1 MNNKFHTLYIYM
13 HTITELIQKI
23 NTAVEDIQYN
33 TEPKKL
39 YDPIRYILSIG
50 GKRIRPLLMLM
61 GYNLYRDD
69 VDAIINNALALETY
83 HNFTLL
89 HDDLMDKSDM
99 RRGNPTVHKKWN
111 DNTAILSGDTML
123 IMAYELFNK
132 GMKNDAAWTAFI
144 EATLGVCEGQ
154 QYDIDFETRNDVTEA
169 EYMEMIRMKT
179 SLLLGYALK
188 IGAMLGG
195 GDQEDVENLYKFG
208 EKMGLAYQL
217 QDDLLLGYALK
228 IGAMLGGGDQEDV
241 ENLYKFGEKMG
252 LAYQL
257 QDDLLDVYGDPTKFQ
272 KKLGGDIVD
281 NKKTFM
287 LINAYQRANQEQKAE
302 LDRWMNTQEFDSA
315 EKIEAVTHIY
325 NILGIDKL
333 AQQKI
338 EELFALS
345 LQSLDK
351 VKVDEAKKAELRAF
365 ANRLLG
371 RKY

>member
-1 MNNKFHTLYIYM
+1 M

-69 VDAIINNALALETY
+69 VDPIINNALALETY

-217 QDDLLLGYALK
+217 QDDLL
-228 IGAMLGGGDQEDV
+228 
-241 ENLYKFGEKMG
+241 
-252 LAYQL
+252 
-257 QDDLLDVYGDPTKFQ
+257 DVYGDPKVFG
-272 KKLGGDIVD
+272 KNIGGDIVS
-281 NKKTFM
+281 NKKTYM
-287 LINAYQRANQEQKAE
+287 LINAFVRANSEQRAELNRWVEATDFDHKA
-302 LDRWMNTQEFDSA
+302 
-315 EKIEAVTHIY
+315 KIEAVTNIY
-325 NILGIDKL
+325 NQLGIRQLCEEKINYYF
-333 AQQKI
+333 QQG
-338 EELFALS
+338 
-345 LQSLDK
+345 LQCLKK
-351 VKVDEAKKAELRAF
+351 VSVSDERKQCLLNF
-365 ANRLLG
+365 TYDLMNREI
-371 RKY
+371 

>member
-1 MNNKFHTLYIYM
+1 M

-69 VDAIINNALALETY
+69 VDPIINNALALETY

-217 QDDLLLGYALK
+217 QDDLL
-228 IGAMLGGGDQEDV
+228 
-241 ENLYKFGEKMG
+241 
-252 LAYQL
+252 
-257 QDDLLDVYGDPTKFQ
+257 DVYGDPTKFQ

-302 LDRWMNTQEFDSA
+302 LDRLMSTQEFDSA

-325 NILGIDKL
+325 NILGKEL
-333 AQQKI
+333 ANRRLTSDREQI
-338 EELFALS
+338 ALPKG
-345 LQSLDK
+345 LAIVTVEGETA
-351 VKVDEAKKAELRAF
+351 VKVIIK
-365 ANRLLG
+365 
-371 RKY
+371 

>member
-217 QDDLLLGYALK
+217 QDDLL
-228 IGAMLGGGDQEDV
+228 
-241 ENLYKFGEKMG
+241 
-252 LAYQL
+252 
-257 QDDLLDVYGDPTKFQ
+257 DVYGDPTKFQ

-302 LDRWMNTQEFDSA
+302 LDRWVNTQEFDSA

>member
-217 QDDLLLGYALK
+217 QDDLL
-228 IGAMLGGGDQEDV
+228 
-241 ENLYKFGEKMG
+241 
-252 LAYQL
+252 
-257 QDDLLDVYGDPTKFQ
+257 DVYGDPTKFQ

-365 ANRLLG
+365 ANRLFG

>member
-1 MNNKFHTLYIYM
+1 M

-69 VDAIINNALALETY
+69 VDPIINNALALETY

-217 QDDLLLGYALK
+217 QDDLL
-228 IGAMLGGGDQEDV
+228 
-241 ENLYKFGEKMG
+241 
-252 LAYQL
+252 
-257 QDDLLDVYGDPTKFQ
+257 DVYGDPTKFQ

-302 LDRWMNTQEFDSA
+302 LDRLMSTQEFDSA

>member
-217 QDDLLLGYALK
+217 QDDLL
-228 IGAMLGGGDQEDV
+228 
-241 ENLYKFGEKMG
+241 
-252 LAYQL
+252 
-257 QDDLLDVYGDPTKFQ
+257 DVYGDPTKFQ

-287 LINAYQRANQEQKAE
+287 LIDAYQRANQEQKAE

>member
-1 MNNKFHTLYIYM
+1 M

-69 VDAIINNALALETY
+69 VDPIINNALALETY

-217 QDDLLLGYALK
+217 QDDLL
-228 IGAMLGGGDQEDV
+228 
-241 ENLYKFGEKMG
+241 
-252 LAYQL
+252 
-257 QDDLLDVYGDPTKFQ
+257 DVYGDPTKFQ

-302 LDRWMNTQEFDSA
+302 LDRWMSTQEFDSA

>member
-69 VDAIINNALALETY
+69 VDPIINNALALETY

-144 EATLGVCEGQ
+144 EAALGVCEGQ

-169 EYMEMIRMKT
+169 DYMEMIRMKT
-179 SLLLGYALK
+179 S
-188 IGAMLGG
+188 
-195 GDQEDVENLYKFG
+195 
-208 EKMGLAYQL
+208 
-217 QDDLLLGYALK
+217 LLLGYALK

>member
-13 HTITELIQKI
+13 YTITELIQKI

-217 QDDLLLGYALK
+217 QDDLL
-228 IGAMLGGGDQEDV
+228 
-241 ENLYKFGEKMG
+241 
-252 LAYQL
+252 
-257 QDDLLDVYGDPTKFQ
+257 DVYGDPTKFQ

-302 LDRWMNTQEFDSA
+302 LDRWVNTQEFDSA

>member
-69 VDAIINNALALETY
+69 VDPIINNALALETY

-217 QDDLLLGYALK
+217 QDDLL
-228 IGAMLGGGDQEDV
+228 
-241 ENLYKFGEKMG
+241 
-252 LAYQL
+252 
-257 QDDLLDVYGDPTKFQ
+257 DVYGDPTKVQ

>member
-123 IMAYELFNK
+123 IMAYGLFNK

-169 EYMEMIRMKT
+169 EYMEMIRLKT
-179 SLLLGYALK
+179 S
-188 IGAMLGG
+188 
-195 GDQEDVENLYKFG
+195 
-208 EKMGLAYQL
+208 
-217 QDDLLLGYALK
+217 LLLGYALK

-371 RKY
+371 RTY

>member
-123 IMAYELFNK
+123 IMAYGLFNK

-179 SLLLGYALK
+179 S
-188 IGAMLGG
+188 
-195 GDQEDVENLYKFG
+195 
-208 EKMGLAYQL
+208 
-217 QDDLLLGYALK
+217 LLLGYALK

-371 RKY
+371 RTY

>member
-1 MNNKFHTLYIYM
+1 MNNKFHTLYIHM

-69 VDAIINNALALETY
+69 VDPIITNALALETY

-179 SLLLGYALK
+179 S
-188 IGAMLGG
+188 
-195 GDQEDVENLYKFG
+195 
-208 EKMGLAYQL
+208 
-217 QDDLLLGYALK
+217 LLLGYALK

>member
-99 RRGNPTVHKKWN
+99 RRGTPTVHKKWN

-195 GDQEDVENLYKFG
+195 GDQK
-208 EKMGLAYQL
+208 
-217 QDDLLLGYALK
+217 
-228 IGAMLGGGDQEDV
+228 DV

>member
-69 VDAIINNALALETY
+69 VDPIINNALALETY

-169 EYMEMIRMKT
+169 DYMEMIRMKT
-179 SLLLGYALK
+179 S
-188 IGAMLGG
+188 
-195 GDQEDVENLYKFG
+195 
-208 EKMGLAYQL
+208 
-217 QDDLLLGYALK
+217 LLLGYALK

>member
-1 MNNKFHTLYIYM
+1 MYT
-13 HTITELIQKI
+13 TTELIEQI
-23 NTAVEDIQYN
+23 NTAVENIQYN
-33 TEPKKL
+33 TEPRTL

-61 GYNLYRDD
+61 SYNLYKED
-69 VDAIINNALALETY
+69 VDAIMNNALALETY

-89 HDDLMDKSDM
+89 HDDLMDKSDL
-99 RRGNPTVHKKWN
+99 RRGHPTVHKKWN
-111 DNTAILSGDTML
+111 ENTAILSGDTML
-123 IMAYELFNK
+123 IMAYQLFNK
-132 GMKNDAAWTAFI
+132 GMKNDEALTAFI
-144 EATLGVCEGQ
+144 DATLGVGEGQ

-188 IGAMLGG
+188 IGALLGG
-195 GDQEDVENLYKFG
+195 ASQEDVNHLYT
-208 EKMGLAYQL
+208 
-217 QDDLLLGYALK
+217 
-228 IGAMLGGGDQEDV
+228 
-241 ENLYKFGEKMG
+241 FGEKMG

-272 KKLGGDIVD
+272 KKLGGDIVE

-287 LINAYQRANQEQKAE
+287 LINAYLRADNAQKKE
-302 LDRWMNTQEFDSA
+302 LDCWIQSKDFNAE
-315 EKIEAVTHIY
+315 EKIAAVTHIY

-338 EELFALS
+338 EELFAES
-345 LQSLDK
+345 LKSLDQ
-351 VKVDEAKKAELRAF
+351 VNVPEEKKNGLRLF
-365 ANRLLG
+365 ANKLMG

>member
-69 VDAIINNALALETY
+69 VDPIINNALALETY

-217 QDDLLLGYALK
+217 QDDLL
-228 IGAMLGGGDQEDV
+228 
-241 ENLYKFGEKMG
+241 
-252 LAYQL
+252 
-257 QDDLLDVYGDPTKFQ
+257 DVYGDPTKFQ

-287 LINAYQRANQEQKAE
+287 IINAYQRANQEQKAE

>member
-1 MNNKFHTLYIYM
+1 MNNKFHTLYIHM

-132 GMKNDAAWTAFI
+132 GMKNDASWTAFI

-179 SLLLGYALK
+179 S
-188 IGAMLGG
+188 
-195 GDQEDVENLYKFG
+195 
-208 EKMGLAYQL
+208 
-217 QDDLLLGYALK
+217 LLLGYALK